1 MTKKWIAESQ
11 ENQLILPII
20 CSNNSYLH
28 HEREE
33 GIADIVR
40 TTKKESPFLVPEELC
55 LGILTTCHDSVEY
68 TLLFVCLLQQARIVD
83 RKIVSCVFERTKRRL
98 ERVLTRETNSIQAP
112 QKKAKLE
119 VTLII
124 VNNSLTDLTKN

>member
-1 MTKKWIAESQ
+1 MLVTKKWIAESQ

-83 RKIVSCVFERTKRRL
+83 EK
-98 ERVLTRETNSIQAP
+98 
-112 QKKAKLE
+112 
-119 VTLII
+119 
-124 VNNSLTDLTKN
+124 